1 MRFNDHSKL
10 RDMHSVLSPS
20 SPAWLNYDENKMVA
34 RYLSLRAAARGT
46 KLHAIAHDLI
56 TEKINL
62 PDTKKTIHQ
71 YVNDAIGFKMT
82 SEQTL
87 FYSPNCFGTADTIAY
102 RQNTLRIHDLKT
114 GTSKVSFG
122 QLLIYAAIFF
132 LEYEKLQVKPYETH
146 VVLRIYQNNTF
157 AEYVVEDMGE
167 IVQIMSKIVM
177 LDAIITR
184 EREEE
189 IS

>member
-1 MRFNDHSKL
+1 
-10 RDMHSVLSPS
+10 
-20 SPAWLNYDENKMVA
+20 
-34 RYLSLRAAARGT
+34 
-46 KLHAIAHDLI
+46 
-56 TEKINL
+56 
-62 PDTKKTIHQ
+62 
-71 YVNDAIGFKMT
+71 MT